1 MAWRARA
8 STHES
13 FIAELVKHKVI
24 VKESVRL
31 AALQVDRAQ
40 FVPEGANPYVDAPQ
54 SLGHG
59 QTISAPHMHFAT
71 AQWLE
76 DDVRS
81 AKWIADVGVGSGYLV
96 ALLAR
101 MAPVDCR
108 LVGID
113 VVPSLVDAA
122 TANLGAAGFGPDLAS
137 GRIRVQLGDAWS
149 GVGGPGDGPFDVIH
163 VGAAAASVP
172 EALVDALAPGGIMI
186 LPVGPQ
192 HGNQE
197 MVRVTKDEDG
207 KVTVEPM
214 GMGVMYVPL
223 VKK

>member
-1 MAWRARA
+1 M
-8 STHES
+8 
-13 FIAELVKHKVI
+13 
-24 VKESVRL
+24 
-31 AALQVDRAQ
+31 
-40 FVPEGANPYVDAPQ
+40 
-54 SLGHG
+54 
-59 QTISAPHMHFAT
+59 
-71 AQWLE
+71 
-76 DDVRS
+76 
-81 AKWIADVGVGSGYLV
+81 
-96 ALLAR
+96 
-101 MAPVDCR
+101 
-108 LVGID
+108 
-113 VVPSLVDAA
+113 
-122 TANLGAAGFGPDLAS
+122 
-137 GRIRVQLGDAWS
+137 QLGDAWS